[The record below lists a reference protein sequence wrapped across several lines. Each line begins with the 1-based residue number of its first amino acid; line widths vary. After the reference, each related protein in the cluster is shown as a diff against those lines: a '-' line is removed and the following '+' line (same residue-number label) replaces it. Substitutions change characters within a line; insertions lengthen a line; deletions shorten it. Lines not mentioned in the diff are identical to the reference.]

1 MQRTRTLQTIWAL
14 GVLTGT
20 MACDSMVETTTR
32 LTQAITAEDSAA
44 TDDVADAATD
54 TGAATDRGMDGDCD
68 HPAGER
74 GHPGEAPPE
83 FGALDG
89 AACAPPVAAGVLLGR
104 PPHGRGHLAP
114 IYDGDDSHNLDET
127 ELASLQADVAA
138 GCSARNATLIADF
151 DEDGDSL
158 LSQAEWDAAREARRA
173 AHAEERA
180 SLDTD
185 GDGEISSDEHDAA
198 RAALVAA
205 WDVDGSGDLD
215 DAERAAMRVDLQALV
230 RAGERLPPLPFMGA
244 HHGPGRGG
252 MRPAHD
258 DGADDGAD
266 DGE

>member
-1 MQRTRTLQTIWAL
+1 M
-14 GVLTGT
+14 
-20 MACDSMVETTTR
+20 
-32 LTQAITAEDSAA
+32 
-44 TDDVADAATD
+44 
-54 TGAATDRGMDGDCD
+54 
-68 HPAGER
+68 
-74 GHPGEAPPE
+74 
-83 FGALDG
+83 
-89 AACAPPVAAGVLLGR
+89 
-104 PPHGRGHLAP
+104 
-114 IYDGDDSHNLDET
+114 
-127 ELASLQADVAA
+127 
-138 GCSARNATLIADF
+138 IADF

-173 AHAEERA
+173 AHEEERA

-198 RAALVAA
+198 RAALVAT

-252 MRPAHD
+252 MRPPHD